1 MRRDWVWVNTSYNPR
16 IDVFSQQ
23 LDIAL
28 PVHFWDVNHW
38 VLGNS
43 LPYSKRHS
51 KTYPKH
57 RWLPR
62 SRTDVVARHR
72 RSGAIRSAAGAS
84 AEEQGLVVFP
94 WVDQF
99 TAFDSGQL
107 GPMARSSQGG
117 EVTRKMP
124 SRIGSIC
131 LVTSSVE
138 LRRAS
143 T

>member
-16 IDVFSQQ
+16 IDVCSQQ

-43 LPYSKRHS
+43 FPYSKRHS

-72 RSGAIRSAAGAS
+72 RSGAIRSAAGAFS

-99 TAFDSGQL
+99 TAGDQSFRLRSTWTHGQK
-107 GPMARSSQGG
+107 Q
-117 EVTRKMP
+117 
-124 SRIGSIC
+124 SRWGSDQKDAIF
-131 LVTSSVE
+131 
-138 LRRAS
+138 ANWQHMFGHK
-143 T
+143 